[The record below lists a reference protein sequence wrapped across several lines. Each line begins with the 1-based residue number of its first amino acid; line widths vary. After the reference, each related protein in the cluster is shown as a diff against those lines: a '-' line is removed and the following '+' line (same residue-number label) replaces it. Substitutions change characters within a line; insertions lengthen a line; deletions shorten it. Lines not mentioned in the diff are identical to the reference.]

1 MSGSTNEAGQI
12 LGAATVTAG
21 GTAVLANT
29 GANLVVTAL
38 IGVAIIAAVAVLA
51 SAATK
56 RIIVRK

>member
-12 LGAATVTAG
+12 LGATAVTVG

-29 GANLVVTAL
+29 GVNVAVTAL

-56 RIIVRK
+56 RIIIRK